1 MFSNVR
7 QFASLFIEFN
17 TISCNYSIILQILA
31 YVEAIYDM
39 MLKTSRKELEKIG
52 EELKEETPEPLHM
65 MLSEKQAK
73 NDAINIF
80 NSRKRKINVDVPPT
94 CNGNN

>member
-1 MFSNVR
+1 MFSNIR

-17 TISCNYSIILQILA
+17 TISYYSIILQILA

-39 MLKTSRKELEKIG
+39 LLKTSRKELQQIG

-73 NDAINIF
+73 NNAINIF
-80 NSRKRKINVDVPPT
+80 NSRK
-94 CNGNN
+94 